1 MLLNIREQSDW
12 LVDININIDWCLSV
26 GGSPV
31 EMAHLSLLSSC
42 ELNILPPNVPVF
54 PQDGA
59 CTDARQAQRPR
70 GHARRDGA
78 HPHSHPGRRTT
89 RPCAVE
95 TETFKVIQCKTAK

>member
-12 LVDININIDWCLSV
+12 LVDININIEWCLS
-26 GGSPV
+26 V

-42 ELNILPPNVPVF
+42 EINVLPLNVPVF

-95 TETFKVIQCKTAK
+95 AETFKVIQCKTAK